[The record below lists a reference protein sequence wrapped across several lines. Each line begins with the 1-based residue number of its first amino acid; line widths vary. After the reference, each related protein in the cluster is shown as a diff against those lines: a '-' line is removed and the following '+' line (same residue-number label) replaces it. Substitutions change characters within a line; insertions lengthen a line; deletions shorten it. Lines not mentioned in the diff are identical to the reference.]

1 MFPLS
6 HFSILST
13 IPQTYFQGIFQV
25 RIDGGPVYRVY
36 CDDRQGMG
44 MASLRQRRAKTVRGH
59 SSGRWSI
66 LKITK
71 MDRNPMKR
79 KANISHDEAIMRRLR
94 KNPDFAAAYLKSALQ
109 DEDGPRVL
117 FIASSRPS

>member
-1 MFPLS
+1 
-6 HFSILST
+6 
-13 IPQTYFQGIFQV
+13 
-25 RIDGGPVYRVY
+25 
-36 CDDRQGMG
+36 
-44 MASLRQRRAKTVRGH
+44 
-59 SSGRWSI
+59 
-66 LKITK
+66 

-109 DEDGPRVL
+109 DEVGPRVL